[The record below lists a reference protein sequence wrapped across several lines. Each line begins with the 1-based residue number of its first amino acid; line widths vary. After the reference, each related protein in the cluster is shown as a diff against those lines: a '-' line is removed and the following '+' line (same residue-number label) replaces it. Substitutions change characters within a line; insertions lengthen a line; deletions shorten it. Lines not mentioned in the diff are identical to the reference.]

1 MTAAGALRRYIIP
14 LLAAAIA
21 ISVYMRS
28 GGETAKAAAVL
39 GFTPEGG
46 QVVRSEDTHGG
57 CHGDGHTFIVMDF
70 DEENGR
76 ALAERLE
83 TSETWKPLPFDRT
96 LTALAYGLR
105 EGSRQTG
112 PYVTGRGGSAL
123 LPAIGSGYYFFKDRH
138 VDAASDNDADLLLR
152 ASLNFTLAIFDTAAN
167 RLYYYELDT

>member
-39 GFTPEGG
+39 GFNPEGG

-57 CHGDGHTFIVMDF
+57 CHGDGRRFIVMDF
-70 DEENGR
+70 DEESGR
-76 ALAERLE
+76 TLAERLE
-83 TSETWKPLPFDRT
+83 ASETWKPLPFDRT

-105 EGSRQTG
+105 EGPRQTG
-112 PYVTGRGGSAL
+112 PFVTGRGGSAL
-123 LPAIGSGYYFFKDRH
+123 LPAIEEGYYFFKDRH
-138 VDAASDNDADLLLR
+138 AEANSGSGADLLSR
-152 ASLNFTLAIFDTAAN
+152 VSMNFTLAVFDAAAN